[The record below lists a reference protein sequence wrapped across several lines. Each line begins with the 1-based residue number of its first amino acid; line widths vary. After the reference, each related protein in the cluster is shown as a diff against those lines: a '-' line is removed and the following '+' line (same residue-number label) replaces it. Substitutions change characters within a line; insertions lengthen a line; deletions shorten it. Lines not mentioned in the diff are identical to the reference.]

1 MKKKQCMLGMCF
13 ILLAII
19 TGCGGSSI
27 KQGTEQGKEIL
38 HGAEG
43 VSKEEPL
50 YNTAFEKYAEDEVIA
65 LIINEPGQEVVE
77 GITRLETYTHY
88 ENSGKLLLIP
98 KYNGTQIEV
107 KKVIFD
113 GEKLVEGETLYT
125 KSYTGDDYGLLVE
138 TFRPEGI
145 PEVLVSVRIGDRQA
159 TYIIAENGKDGI
171 PERVYLTQDG
181 ENKTQSER
189 ESQEVDEQVQIIY
202 PMEEGEDMQGYNL
215 VNVNE
220 MDIDDDE
227 QMEKIEVY
235 CTAALNEDGELRM
248 DDGNG
253 WRLIVHKDGKLY
265 PVVDSSIQLG
275 KLEYK
280 SYMEYGETNVFHLL
294 ISKAGG
300 AGLTMYDCYYD
311 EKQDA
316 FVSKVVYQTTGNIGF
331 NGIKY

>member
-38 HGAEG
+38 QGAEG

-65 LIINEPGQEVVE
+65 LIINEPRQEVVE

-98 KYNGTQIEV
+98 KYNGSQIEV

-138 TFRPEGI
+138 TFRPDGI

-159 TYIIAENGKDGI
+159 TYK
-171 PERVYLTQDG
+171 
-181 ENKTQSER
+181 
-189 ESQEVDEQVQIIY
+189 
-202 PMEEGEDMQGYNL
+202 
-215 VNVNE
+215 
-220 MDIDDDE
+220 
-227 QMEKIEVY
+227 MEKMGY
-235 CTAALNEDGELRM
+235 QNGCT
-248 DDGNG
+248 
-253 WRLIVHKDGKLY
+253 
-265 PVVDSSIQLG
+265 
-275 KLEYK
+275 
-280 SYMEYGETNVFHLL
+280 
-294 ISKAGG
+294 
-300 AGLTMYDCYYD
+300 
-311 EKQDA
+311 
-316 FVSKVVYQTTGNIGF
+316 
-331 NGIKY
+331 